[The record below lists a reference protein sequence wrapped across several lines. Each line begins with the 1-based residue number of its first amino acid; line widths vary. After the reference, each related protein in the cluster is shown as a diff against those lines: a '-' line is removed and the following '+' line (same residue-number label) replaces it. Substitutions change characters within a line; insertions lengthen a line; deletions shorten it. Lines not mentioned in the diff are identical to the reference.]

1 MTTSNNI
8 LEINDQILFGRPNC
22 IAICRVAEVRE
33 KAVKVDYALEPIWSN
48 NNVIV
53 FNHTCWIPKSVI
65 VNDKNKGLT
74 VKKWFETKFEGGPH
88 IKKYF
93 MKGDEKIFV

>member
-1 MTTSNNI
+1 MATTITEPVIGHSYKHTRLGI
-8 LEINDQILFGRPNC
+8 
-22 IAICRVAEVRE
+22 
-33 KAVKVDYALEPIWSN
+33 KVTPTKFNSKTVYYALEPIWSN